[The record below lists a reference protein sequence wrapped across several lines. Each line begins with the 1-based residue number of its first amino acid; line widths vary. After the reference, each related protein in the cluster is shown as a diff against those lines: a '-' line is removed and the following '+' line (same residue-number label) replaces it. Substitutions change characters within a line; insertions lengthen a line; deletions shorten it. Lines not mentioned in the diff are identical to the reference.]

1 MAYRN
6 QNPSGRR
13 PQRMTASADTAQ
25 EARVDVF
32 RWPSMSILRSS
43 VLPPW
48 LHPSH
53 HVASCACR
61 VRDKEPQEG
70 YPLRSMFGCARAI
83 AFANSCVPSSATAL
97 AGENCHQTRKRGMR
111 SVCSNVAMS
120 TSAPSAA
127 ICATRRTTTAN
138 NNTHRIRTGTALA
151 RCREG
156 GTADACTGEQS

>member
-32 RWPSMSILRSS
+32 RWPSMYILRSS

-61 VRDKEPQEG
+61 VRDKEPLGRVPVAERVRMSPR
-70 YPLRSMFGCARAI
+70 YRVLEFLHSKLCDRARRRELP
-83 AFANSCVPSSATAL
+83 SDSEERCVKRL
-97 AGENCHQTRKRGMR
+97 LKRGYVHISPISCHLR
-111 SVCSNVAMS
+111 HPANHDSEQQH
-120 TSAPSAA
+120 APYSDGHCPRALPRGRHG
-127 ICATRRTTTAN
+127 RRLY
-138 NNTHRIRTGTALA
+138 R
-151 RCREG
+151 
-156 GTADACTGEQS
+156 